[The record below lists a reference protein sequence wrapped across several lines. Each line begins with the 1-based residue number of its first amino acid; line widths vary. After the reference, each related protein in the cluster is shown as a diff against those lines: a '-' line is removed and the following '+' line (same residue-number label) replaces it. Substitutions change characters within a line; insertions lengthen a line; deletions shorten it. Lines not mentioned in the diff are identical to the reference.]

1 MKRILLMGCRNIFIV
16 PWLYL
21 KLCWYASHT
30 NSIPVEKKMALLKTI
45 VGYANRGGNVEIK
58 AYGVENIPSEGSFM
72 FFPNHQGLY
81 DVLAMIETSPIF
93 FSVVVK
99 KELMKIG
106 FLRTVFKIM
115 GAYAI
120 DREDVRQSMKVIQSV
135 SEDVKN
141 GKNFLIFP
149 EGTRSRNGNEIGE
162 FKGGSFKSATKA
174 KCPIVPVALID
185 TYKAFDTGSA
195 EPLTVQVHFLKPMHY
210 EEYKDMKSTEI
221 AAEVRKRVEA
231 TIQEYGGWD
240 E

>member
-1 MKRILLMGCRNIFIV
+1 MKRILLMVCRNIFIV

-30 NSIPVEKKMALLKTI
+30 NSISVEKKMALLKTI

-81 DVLAMIETSPIF
+81 DVLAMIETSPRF
-93 FSVVVK
+93 FSIVAK
-99 KELMKIG
+99 IELMKIG
-106 FLRTVFKIM
+106 FLRTVFKVM
-115 GAYAI
+115 GAYVI

-141 GKNFLIFP
+141 GKSFLIFP

-162 FKGGSFKSATKA
+162 FKGGSFNSNAKPSFSHSLRVEIAWLMCYTDTDLIDALFTERSSKCLKSAK
-174 KCPIVPVALID
+174 
-185 TYKAFDTGSA
+185 
-195 EPLTVQVHFLKPMHY
+195 
-210 EEYKDMKSTEI
+210 I
-221 AAEVRKRVEA
+221 ARAVF
-231 TIQEYGGWD
+231 
-240 E
+240 

>member
-1 MKRILLMGCRNIFIV
+1 MKRILLMVCRNIFIV

-120 DREDVRQSMKVIQSV
+120 DREDVRQSMKVIQQVAKEVQSGR
-135 SEDVKN
+135 N
-141 GKNFLIFP
+141 YLIFP
-149 EGTRSRNGNEIGE
+149 EGTRTKNPNTVHE

-174 KCPIVPVALID
+174 KCPIVPIALID
-185 TYKAFDTGSA
+185 SYKSFDTKSI
-195 EPLTVQVHFLKPMHY
+195 ERIKVQVHILKPMLY
-210 EEYKDMKSTEI
+210 EEYKDMKTVEI
-221 AAEVRKRVEA
+221 AAEVKRRIEA
-231 TIQEYGGWD
+231 VIEEY
-240 E
+240 ENK

>member
-1 MKRILLMGCRNIFIV
+1 MKRILLMVCRNIFIV

-58 AYGVENIPSEGSFM
+58 VYGVENIPSEGSFM

-141 GKNFLIFP
+141 GKSFLIFP

-174 KCPIVPVALID
+174 KCPIVPVAIID
-185 TYKAFDTGSA
+185 SYKAFDTKSI
-195 EPLTVQVHFLKPMHY
+195 EKVTVQVHYLEPLYYDDYKMLKTH
-210 EEYKDMKSTEI
+210 EI
-221 AAEVRKRVEA
+221 AEIVSKKIEK
-231 TIQEYGGWD
+231 TIDNYTKC
-240 E
+240 